1 MLCSIVRYAGTAL
14 LCVMASAIATADTAS
29 AAGAGFS
36 LQDNP
41 GQYMDILLDGRV
53 VGRYMYAYD
62 KSARKRQADTY
73 KPYLHVFD
81 AEGKAPITKGPGG
94 QDTHHR
100 GIYIGWQQVLF
111 QGQKYNL
118 WEMKDGA
125 IVHQKFSLQEAGPD
139 QATVTSLTH
148 WNDPAG
154 KPIIEEQRTMVFH
167 RAPAPFR
174 LMIDFTATLTAPR
187 GDVRLEADPEHGGV
201 QYRPADMTEG
211 LAKKETVFVL
221 PKERAKPHADV
232 DYPWAGETYTLRGK
246 RYSIVDLNHPDNP
259 KGTKFS
265 AYRDYGRFGA
275 YFKAEIASGQS
286 LTVKYRFLIADGSM
300 PEVGLIQKC
309 WDAFAGVKSP
319 TPVPK
324 TTVNKAAPW
333 P

>member
-14 LCVMASAIATADTAS
+14 LCMITSATATADTA
-29 AAGAGFS
+29 AADGAGFS
-36 LQDNP
+36 LQDKP

-62 KSARKRQADTY
+62 KSTRKRQADTY

-118 WEMKDGA
+118 WEMGDGA

-148 WNDPAG
+148 WNDRAD
-154 KPIIEEQRTMVFH
+154 KAIIEEQRTMAFH

-174 LMIDFTATLTAPR
+174 LMIDFTATLTAPAETC
-187 GDVRLEADPEHGGV
+187 GL
-201 QYRPADMTEG
+201 RPIPSM
-211 LAKKETVFVL
+211 
-221 PKERAKPHADV
+221 
-232 DYPWAGETYTLRGK
+232 AGCNTA
-246 RYSIVDLNHPDNP
+246 P
-259 KGTKFS
+259 
-265 AYRDYGRFGA
+265 
-275 YFKAEIASGQS
+275 
-286 LTVKYRFLIADGSM
+286 
-300 PEVGLIQKC
+300 
-309 WDAFAGVKSP
+309 P
-319 TPVPK
+319 T
-324 TTVNKAAPW
+324 
-333 P
+333 